1 MDDFKDSEIAAMSK
15 LQDDILD
22 LMKQAFEGGMA
33 KEHAVHVVGNVA
45 LTCMKKVPHTDDGSA
60 VLQNFVMQVGELL
73 GEPETNTRH

>member
-1 MDDFKDSEIAAMSK
+1 MADFKDSEIAAMSK

-60 VLQNFVMQVGELL
+60 VLQNFVMQVSELL